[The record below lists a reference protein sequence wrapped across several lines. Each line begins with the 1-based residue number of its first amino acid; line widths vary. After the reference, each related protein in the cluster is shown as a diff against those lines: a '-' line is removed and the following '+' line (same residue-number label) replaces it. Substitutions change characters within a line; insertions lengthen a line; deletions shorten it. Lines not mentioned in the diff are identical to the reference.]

1 MSGQTILT
9 IIMVLLVLV
18 WLAQLALL
26 WLTASNEGRDPIR
39 IVSGAAI
46 FFPIPF
52 PVAQFAPGLVD
63 GTGRAFES
71 LTNSIFGPRDSQ
83 PSAPPITAAGP
94 GLAQPTT
101 AEARLLIEG
110 TEFPLT
116 LPRTRMGRYPN
127 NEVVIDHPTV
137 SAYHAEIIR
146 RPDNRHEIVDRE
158 SRNGTRV
165 NGALIRSQI
174 LKDGDLITLG
184 GATLHYLS
192 SPAPAQPAYQSPVE
206 SDEMYRPG
214 GQTSPVSRPPSSDPN
229 LPPE

>member
-1 MSGQTILT
+1 MTAQNVFTIVV
-9 IIMVLLVLV
+9 VLLLV
-18 WLAQLALL
+18 IWAVQLFLL
-26 WLTASNEGRDPIR
+26 WMTAKNEGHDPVR

-46 FFPIPF
+46 FFPISF
-52 PVAQFAPGLVD
+52 PIAQFAPGLVD
-63 GTGRAFES
+63 SVGGFWES
-71 LTNSIFGPRDSQ
+71 LIGSGSDRG
-83 PSAPPITAAGP
+83 SAPPISQAGP
-94 GLAQPTT
+94 MQTATA

-184 GATLHYLS
+184 GSTLHYLS
-192 SPAPAQPAYQSPVE
+192 SPAPAQPAYQSPA
-206 SDEMYRPG
+206 DADDMYNPG
-214 GQTSPVSRPPSSDPN
+214 GQTSPVSPPPRSN

>member
-1 MSGQTILT
+1 M
-9 IIMVLLVLV
+9 
-18 WLAQLALL
+18 
-26 WLTASNEGRDPIR
+26 
-39 IVSGAAI
+39 
-46 FFPIPF
+46 
-52 PVAQFAPGLVD
+52 
-63 GTGRAFES
+63 
-71 LTNSIFGPRDSQ
+71 
-83 PSAPPITAAGP
+83 TAA
-94 GLAQPTT
+94 

-110 TEFPLT
+110 SEFPLT

-184 GATLHYLS
+184 GSTLHYLN
-192 SPAPAQPAYQSPVE
+192 SPAPAQPAYQSPADAGDIY
-206 SDEMYRPG
+206 SPG
-214 GQTSPVSRPPSSDPN
+214 GQTSPVSPPRGMN

>member
-1 MSGQTILT
+1 MTAQNVFTIVV
-9 IIMVLLVLV
+9 VLLVLV
-18 WLAQLALL
+18 WLLQLFLL
-26 WLTASNEGRDPIR
+26 GLLARNQGNDPVR
-39 IVSGAAI
+39 VVSGATI
-46 FFPIPF
+46 FFPLPL
-52 PVAQFAPGLVD
+52 PAAQIAPGLIDAV
-63 GTGRAFES
+63 GGFWES
-71 LTNSIFGPRDSQ
+71 LFASIFGAGGSRS
-83 PSAPPITAAGP
+83 SGPPPVGTAGP
-94 GLAQPTT
+94 PQTMT
-101 AEARLLIEG
+101 SEARLLIDG
-110 TEFPLT
+110 AEFPLS

-184 GATLHYLS
+184 GSTLHYLS
-192 SPAPAQPAYQSPVE
+192 SPAPAQPAYQSPAE
-206 SDEMYRPG
+206 DDEMYRPG
-214 GQTSPVSRPPSSDPN
+214 GRTSPVSAPPRTN